1 MVRVLLQRKMAG
13 DAAIAKSARKRSVED
28 VQVVG
33 VANLKP
39 SDIGKAM
46 RVKEYRK
53 WTVTSP
59 RGSRQ
64 ATISFI
70 LLDQQVM
77 LLDTI
82 Y

>member
-1 MVRVLLQRKMAG
+1 MSG
-13 DAAIAKSARKRSVED
+13 DAALAAIAKSAGKKPVED

-39 SDIGKAM
+39 SDIGKAV
-46 RVKEYRK
+46 RVKVYRK
-53 WTVTSP
+53 WTVTSN
-59 RGSRQ
+59 RGARQ
-64 ATISFI
+64 PTVSFM

-77 LLDTI
+77 FLDTI